1 VTASISQK
9 SAVAIGLGAIIGA
22 GIFVLSGTAIALAG
36 EFALLSFILVGVVA
50 LIVAFEL
57 GELGCLM
64 PNAQGASYS
73 YIRGAFGNEMGFISG
88 ILLYF
93 SYVSS
98 VPVIALGFSDYFA
111 SLLGFSDYEY
121 QIMIAL
127 TLVAVLSLVNILG
140 ISKAAKAELGLVSFK
155 IFVLAI
161 LVSFAFVLSFQQ
173 HFANISNFAS
183 LPGQKNLGAVFAAS
197 VAIFFAYA
205 GFQSISTVSSEVRG
219 GAKGAARAI
228 IYAVSISLVLYVLV
242 AISLI
247 FLAPATS
254 YGISGDPIAY
264 ALENSGAPV
273 ALTALIKIGALVATT
288 SATLAMILSSSR
300 ILHQLGSDGLLPGT
314 VGRYDLKRD
323 VPTNGVIISAILS
336 IPFLFLGNIFLI
348 AAVSNFGLIFS
359 YIMASLS
366 VLKFRRSGA
375 KPEFK
380 TPYFPYLPVVAIAA
394 LLLLMVG
401 MPGESLTI
409 GVIVLI
415 SLIVLYQFLKKEEPR
430 AVSEGRLF
438 EG

>member
-36 EFALLSFILVGVVA
+36 EFALLSFVLVGVVA

-264 ALENSGAPV
+264 ALENSGPDQNWSPGRDNVCDPSNDTFFVPHLAP
-273 ALTALIKIGALVATT
+273 ARLRWVATRNGWKVRPKARRANQRRHYFGNSLNT
-288 SATLAMILSSSR
+288 ISLSWQHFPDSCREQLWINFLLHNGESFCFEVPKKRSETGVQNSVFSVSSR
-300 ILHQLGSDGLLPGT
+300 RSNSGVAVAD
-314 VGRYDLKRD
+314 GRYAGRIFDHRSNSTDFSHRPL
-323 VPTNGVIISAILS
+323 PIS
-336 IPFLFLGNIFLI
+336 N
-348 AAVSNFGLIFS
+348 
-359 YIMASLS
+359 
-366 VLKFRRSGA
+366 
-375 KPEFK
+375 
-380 TPYFPYLPVVAIAA
+380 
-394 LLLLMVG
+394 
-401 MPGESLTI
+401 
-409 GVIVLI
+409 
-415 SLIVLYQFLKKEEPR
+415 
-430 AVSEGRLF
+430 EGRATRRF
-438 EG
+438 GRQII